1 MTCPNYEFAFI
12 FYTTDG
18 SKPTSRVSKTINT
31 RTFKYKP
38 EEGVLLRQG
47 KRTIKA
53 MCVLPDGRESNIVTK
68 EFMVKWAPSESD
80 EGISF
85 EKSAPLPRENKPSNS
100 YLESRF
106 SIGYQSTTIAI

>member
-1 MTCPNYEFAFI
+1 MWFKNLISKKVVEMTCPNYEFAFI

-68 EFMVKWAPSESD
+68 EFLVKWAPSESD

-85 EKSAPLPRENKPSNS
+85 KKTVQVT
-100 YLESRF
+100 F
-106 SIGYQSTTIAI
+106 